1 MLRSPAAL
9 AGALTLVCFGLASP
23 EARALSSTASLD
35 WSRLAVKVI
44 DTDLT
49 DGVDANYSFSDFF
62 SMAGECLEGE
72 PACPNAWGIAA
83 SDWGSSQSTTA
94 HLAGMSGTSGFDTK
108 GIFASAQGLS
118 PSGLRNMHAAR
129 GVNLMLTGSAQV
141 EISVPF
147 LIATDAAG
155 GDSEHGSFAFAS
167 LDVYDFGTGGLL
179 RDQRFISSPWDGTV
193 SRSGMLSV
201 TLNHFGA
208 GAGYRLSGL
217 AFARLDH
224 DPVLP
229 PVSAVP
235 EPATY
240 GLMGAG
246 LLLVAAARRRRR

>member
-9 AGALTLVCFGLASP
+9 AGAFVALVCFGLASP
-23 EARALSSTASLD
+23 DARALSSTASLD
-35 WSRLAVKVI
+35 WSRFALKVI

-49 DGVDANYSFSDFF
+49 DGVDAAHSFSDFS

-72 PACPNAWGIAA
+72 PACPNAWGLAA

-94 HLAGMSGTSGFDTK
+94 NLAGMSGTSGFDSN

-129 GVNLMLTGSAQV
+129 GATLTLTGSALV

-155 GDSEHGSFAFAS
+155 GDSKHGSFAFAS
-167 LDVYDFGTGGLL
+167 LDVYDFATGGLL
-179 RDQRFISSPWDGTV
+179 RDQRFISSPWDGTA
-193 SRSGMLSV
+193 SRSGMLTV
-201 TLNHFGA
+201 TLNHIGA
-208 GAGYRLSGL
+208 GAGYRVSGL

-229 PVSAVP
+229 P
-235 EPATY
+235 
-240 GLMGAG
+240 
-246 LLLVAAARRRRR
+246 